1 MKAEQVQQELKEKSS
16 VAVEKRT
23 RLRLD
28 KLGTRHETYDQI
40 INRLIDFYEE
50 HNKK

>member
-1 MKAEQVQQELKEKSS
+1 MIGKTEQAIVKEKSS
-16 VAVEKRT
+16 VAVEKST

-28 KLGTRHETYDQI
+28 KLGARHETYDQI

-50 HNKK
+50 NSKE